1 MHIACPGFWIFLIV
15 SPNFCPRTTCS
26 IHVHFYGF
34 VTWDPSCQCQYQIL
48 NLFGQLCICAAQTS
62 WRNSVNCCSNY
73 ARVRSNISSANAMH
87 RTKLWPTMKAAPLLT
102 MLQFTSLIS
111 CSFSIIIVDIIVC
124 HCSHTCRND
133 CKEFPHG
140 TCMVH
145 HRAICCA
152 CVFGRAR
159 VVDELSSSVRNVQK
173 RRGEKSE
180 ENQAYRQKKKRKI
193 EIGTLIKKAEIR

>member
-1 MHIACPGFWIFLIV
+1 MSHMILGLGPHAWHVADASSKIAQRTQCTER
-15 SPNFCPRTTCS
+15 NF
-26 IHVHFYGF
+26 
-34 VTWDPSCQCQYQIL
+34 DPL
-48 NLFGQLCICAAQTS
+48 
-62 WRNSVNCCSNY
+62 WRQ
-73 ARVRSNISSANAMH
+73 R
-87 RTKLWPTMKAAPLLT
+87 PLSTL
-102 MLQFTSLIS
+102 LQFTSLIS
-111 CSFSIIIVDIIVC
+111 SSFSIIIVHIIVC

-133 CKEFPHG
+133 CKEFPHR

-159 VVDELSSSVRNVQK
+159 VVDELSLSVRNVQK